1 MKKNHGSNDYDE
13 YKKQKRDEEASIKKQ
28 KRDEDALAEKKKR
41 NEALKNRGEDIENTA
56 DADADANSDVK

>member
-13 YKKQKRDEEASIKKQ
+13 CKKQKRDEEASIKKQ

-41 NEALKNRGEDIENTA
+41 DEKSLKNRGEDIENMMLMLMPMLIQT
-56 DADADANSDVK
+56 

>member
-13 YKKQKRDEEASIKKQ
+13 CKKQKRDEEASIKKQ

-41 NEALKNRGEDIENTA
+41 DEALKNRGEDIENTLMLMLMRCRC
-56 DADADANSDVK
+56 